1 MKLCY
6 SLFLGL
12 LLFTGTAI
20 SQTAL
25 TRSDAPDL
33 LVSKI
38 SWQKE
43 VFVPALYDDPMQPN
57 QEQVNLK
64 REQKIIARAN
74 NVRVQGGQN
83 PLPLP
88 TREVMSANRKAPD
101 GPSVSYLY
109 KAKITNTGAKTIKAL
124 IWEYVVIDE
133 NGVQV
138 GTHTFIDNR
147 KIRTGR
153 TAGLVAYSSTPPVNV
168 ITAESAKDS
177 RHQYSERVIIDRIEY
192 DDGTYWQ
199 RPDPPVISPD

>member
-12 LLFTGTAI
+12 LFTGSAS

-25 TRSDAPDL
+25 PRNDAPDL

-38 SWQKE
+38 SWQKD

-88 TREVMSANRKAPD
+88 TREVMSANRKAPP
-101 GPSVSYLY
+101 GPSVNYLY

-133 NGVQV
+133 NGVEV
-138 GTHTFIDNR
+138 GTHTFIDNT
-147 KIRTGR
+147 KIRAGR
-153 TAGLVAYSSTPPVNV
+153 TAGLVAYSSTPAVGV
-168 ITAESAKDS
+168 ITAKSAKDS
-177 RHQYSERVIIDRIEY
+177 RHNYSERVIIDRIEY

-199 RPDPPVISPD
+199 RPDPSVISPD

>member
-1 MKLCY
+1 MKLCS

-12 LLFTGTAI
+12 LLFTGSAI

-88 TREVMSANRKAPD
+88 TREVMSANRKAPA

-109 KAKITNTGAKTIKAL
+109 KAKITNTGSKTIRAL
-124 IWEYVVIDE
+124 IWEYSVIDE
-133 NGVQV
+133 NGVQA
-138 GTHTFIDNR
+138 GTHTFIDNS
-147 KIRTGR
+147 KIRAGR
-153 TAGLVAYSSTPPVNV
+153 TAGLVAYSSTPAVNV
-168 ITAESAKDS
+168 ITSQSAKDS

-199 RPDPPVISPD
+199 RPDPPAVSRG

>member
-12 LLFTGTAI
+12 LFTSSAI

-25 TRSDAPDL
+25 PPSDAPDL

-38 SWQKE
+38 SWQKD

-124 IWEYVVIDE
+124 IWEYAVMDE
-133 NGVQV
+133 NGIQV
-138 GTHTFIDNR
+138 GTHTFIDNS
-147 KIRTGR
+147 KIRVGR
-153 TAGLVAYSSTPPVNV
+153 TAGLVAYSSTPAVSV
-168 ITAESAKDS
+168 ITAESAKHS
-177 RHQYSERVIIDRIEY
+177 RHHYSERVMIDRIEY

-199 RPDPPVISPD
+199 RPDPTVISRD

>member
-124 IWEYVVIDE
+124 IWEYAVMDE
-133 NGVQV
+133 NGIQQHP
-138 GTHTFIDNR
+138 GRQRDNR
-147 KIRTGR
+147 
-153 TAGLVAYSSTPPVNV
+153 
-168 ITAESAKDS
+168 
-177 RHQYSERVIIDRIEY
+177 RIC
-192 DDGTYWQ
+192 
-199 RPDPPVISPD
+199 